1 MLQNIQRELRQ
12 TRQEVIDSLMG
23 TMPSKEFTATIM
35 MAMVALHVIEA
46 RIHKTQNLEERR
58 QLIDEFNKGRNT
70 IEKGIQLLKKNK
82 LENSKIQKPRLGEC
96 CPDYGQ

>member
-23 TMPSKEFTATIM
+23 TMPSNEFTATIM
-35 MAMVALHVIEA
+35 MATVGLHVIEA

-82 LENSKIQKPRLGEC
+82 LENSKIQNQG
-96 CPDYGQ
+96 